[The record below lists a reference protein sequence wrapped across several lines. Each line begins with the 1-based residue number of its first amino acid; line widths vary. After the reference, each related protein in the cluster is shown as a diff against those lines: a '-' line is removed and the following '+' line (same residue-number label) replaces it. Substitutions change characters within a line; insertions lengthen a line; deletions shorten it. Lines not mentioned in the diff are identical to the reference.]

1 VILFHDPVD
10 FDQVDGISWDGSIQG
25 RIGAIAVTGTGIDPN
40 PDGSL
45 YATTRDIRDR
55 SGSIVSVLPGGT
67 KGFTGTWADDG
78 RHYCSMVSANPVAQP
93 QGEPAT
99 LQIAEVGKAP
109 RSVLQVGRAYEQT
122 SIGVAACS
130 IATDLAVVV
139 QSGGQGMGTSQL
151 WVIQLSTR
159 HVLWTRSY
167 GTAGQGA
174 GIDIRASRDAR
185 FIAEV
190 ASGCCATSTAST
202 TVYDAS
208 GAVLGHVTGRVEAFS
223 WDGSLAVQ
231 MPYYGGSVSVIRWR
245 DGTPIWHGPNGA
257 GFYTAVPEPGAQRIA
272 VSLRDPNHAQ
282 TGGFPPVDIFIVQ
295 PDGQAREILQNVM
308 Q

>member
-1 VILFHDPVD
+1 VILFHDPVN
-10 FDQVDGISWDGSIQG
+10 FDQVDGIAWDGSTQG
-25 RIGAIAVTGTGIDPN
+25 RIGANPSSGNGIWPN

-45 YATTRDIRDR
+45 YGTARDIRNR
-55 SGSIVSVLPGGT
+55 SGAIVTSLPGDT
-67 KGFTGTWADDG
+67 KGFAGTWADDG
-78 RHYCSMVSANPVAQP
+78 RHYCSMVSASPVGQI

-130 IATDLAVVV
+130 ITADLAVVV
-139 QSGGQGMGTSQL
+139 QSGGQGMGTAQF
-151 WVIQLSTR
+151 WVVQLSTG
-159 HVLWTRSY
+159 HVMWTRSY

-185 FIAEV
+185 LIAEI

-202 TVYDAS
+202 TIYDPT
-208 GAVLGHVTGRVEAFS
+208 GTLLGHVTGRVEAFS

-231 MPYYGGSVSVIRWR
+231 MPFYGGSVSVIRWR
-245 DGTPIWHGPNGA
+245 DATRVWLGPSGA
-257 GFYTAVPEPGAQRIA
+257 GFYAALPEPDGQRIA

-282 TGGFPPVDIFIVQ
+282 TGGFPPVDIFVVQ
-295 PDGQAREILQNVM
+295 PGGQAHEILEDVLQ
-308 Q
+308 